1 MKYKASLELEASRS
15 QRTKPHGGGIK
26 GSVSTPSQK
35 DGSHKIGGCLEG
47 KKDRAGM
54 VTKEEGKLRH
64 THGCFPRGVPS
75 AWNLVSLSLTIEL
88 MFVLQ
93 SPV

>member
-26 GSVSTPSQK
+26 GSASIPSQK
-35 DGSHKIGGCLEG
+35 DGTQKIDGCLKG

-64 THGCFPRGVPS
+64 KHGCFPRGVPS

>member
-1 MKYKASLELEASRS
+1 MVV
-15 QRTKPHGGGIK
+15 GIK
-26 GSVSTPSQK
+26 GSVSIPSQK
-35 DGSHKIGGCLEG
+35 DGAHKIDGCLEG

-64 THGCFPRGVPS
+64 QHGCFPWGVPS

-88 MFVLQ
+88 VFVLQ